1 MISRDLVGGA
11 AAVLIGAV
19 DRFYAYQIR
28 TSALDDTLGPGGMP
42 RSYGWLLVGL
52 GLVLCLQAAVSR
64 TARAARAIKDEWSGE
79 GRRVLWA
86 AGLLAIGIAYL
97 LVVEALGYLVS
108 IALLLIGVALYQGA
122 AAGWR
127 LPLIGIG
134 GALFLWALFVLVLG
148 VSMPRGLLA
157 PLGF

>member
-1 MISRDLVGGA
+1 
-11 AAVLIGAV
+11 
-19 DRFYAYQIR
+19 
-28 TSALDDTLGPGGMP
+28 
-42 RSYGWLLVGL
+42 
-52 GLVLCLQAAVSR
+52 
-64 TARAARAIKDEWSGE
+64 
-79 GRRVLWA
+79 VLWA

>member
-19 DRFYAYQIR
+19 YLFYAYQIR

-42 RSYGWLLVGL
+42 RAYGWLLVGL
-52 GLVLCLQAAVSR
+52 GLVLSLQAVVSR
-64 TARAARAIKDEWSGE
+64 ASRAIKDEWSGE

-86 AGLLAIGIAYL
+86 AGLLGLGIAYL
-97 LVVEALGYLVS
+97 LVVETLGYLVS

-122 AAGWR
+122 AASWR

-157 PLGF
+157 PLGL